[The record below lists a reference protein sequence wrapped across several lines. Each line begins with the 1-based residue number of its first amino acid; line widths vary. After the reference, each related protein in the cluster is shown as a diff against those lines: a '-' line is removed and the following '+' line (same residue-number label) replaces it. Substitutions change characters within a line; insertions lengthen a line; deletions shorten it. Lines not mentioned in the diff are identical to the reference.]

1 MQYKN
6 LDEVASKSKIWTDLK
21 EQSYLEELRKEFI
34 KSLEGTYGDTQRATV
49 QLPMEAAQKLLLT
62 TRKILREQTSLKR
75 CFESLVIAGL
85 LRISLRRLYTNPS
98 WKLPS

>member
-21 EQSYLEELRKEFI
+21 EQSNLEELRKEFI
-34 KSLEGTYGDTQRATV
+34 KSLEGTYGDTHRATV

-62 TRKILREQTSLKR
+62 LEKFWENR
-75 CFESLVIAGL
+75 
-85 LRISLRRLYTNPS
+85 PH
-98 WKLPS
+98 